1 MQKHCLH
8 QAKGIKVNTEAFIK
22 AYKESRNGASFF
34 VRHPLVRSFLYS
46 DGMQECAEAG
56 CYWLLDV
63 LATEIQANS
72 FTQKQS
78 ILCIAQ
84 VVVKDQKCEITGE
97 FFDGDTEPY
106 TKHVPYTDLP
116 EGTWN
121 FYMSC
126 EDGKVICYLPSEY

>member
-1 MQKHCLH
+1 M
-8 QAKGIKVNTEAFIK
+8 NTEAFIK

-63 LATEIQANS
+63 LATEIQATS
-72 FTQKQS
+72 FKLKQS
-78 ILCIAQ
+78 TLCIVQ
-84 VVVKDQKCEITGE
+84 VVVSNQQCEITGE

-106 TKHVPYTDLP
+106 TKKVPFTDLP
-116 EGTWN
+116 DGVWN
-121 FYMSC
+121 FYLSY
-126 EDGKVICYLPSEY
+126 EDDKVICFLPSEY